1 MSSQLRSYADF
12 SSLQR
17 HIVGDTKTSYV
28 SEDHLGWLLCDGR
41 EVLISEFPR
50 LYRVIGNTYGVPS
63 EEGYFVLPNASGR
76 VIGNVGNAGV
86 SGETWIAGDISGA
99 ETHILTIAEM
109 PAHNHGTDASN
120 TVVGNNL
127 TGISGEHSHTY
138 TDTGHTHSEVGPYT
152 PSTLAIENDN
162 PDTSAYVNTQS
173 NTSGTNTPLN
183 ITINPYGNHQH
194 TIATQGGGQEHNNI
208 QPTLF
213 FGNLFIYSG
222 TLHNRTSTAYPVY
235 PPNFSKGIW

>member
-1 MSSQLRSYADF
+1 MSSQLRNYANF

-17 HIVGDTKTSYV
+17 HIVGDTKTSFV
-28 SEDHLGWLLCDGR
+28 SEDHLGWLLCNGE
-41 EVLISEFPR
+41 EVLISDFPR
-50 LYRVIGNTYGVPS
+50 LYRVIGNTYGTPS
-63 EEGYFVLPNASGR
+63 EEGYFVLPNATGR

-99 ETHILTIAEM
+99 ETHVLTIAEM

-138 TDTGHTHSEVGPYT
+138 TDTGHTHPYINNT
-152 PSTLAIENDN
+152 GNQNTDN
-162 PDTSAYVNTQS
+162 AFATETAADDADNNANT
-173 NTSGTNTPLN
+173 GTNTPLN
-183 ITINPYGNHQH
+183 ITINPNGNHQH
-194 TIATQGGGQEHNNI
+194 SIATQGGGLPHNNI